1 MYSQQEVRKL
11 IMGECLKNFNVLIK
25 FKETVS
31 RIIISRGNGRGL
43 ERMSRNQERSL
54 SSLKIDQKVIRG
66 I

>member
-43 ERMSRNQERSL
+43 ERMLRNQERGL